1 MAQRGV
7 GIIDLSGGET
17 RVELSLSELA
27 RAWRIKPRGDE
38 FTQALID
45 FFATAGSYDTLR
57 SYTFSVL
64 QFFTWLREQGPGLP
78 TPDGVRRA
86 DAAEYD
92 RWLREHDRGLTR
104 ERLAADPQRR
114 EDVVIYDALLRN
126 PASTPQEVYRM
137 VAGRVRLSPSD
148 LEHRLRCLVRVRT
161 LSRFPSL
168 SDIRAGRVSIGV
180 DAATAAQAGITWE
193 PDPELFS
200 YSVPQVEAPP
210 DDRSSTVATRLG
222 ALASLWRFMSSG
234 GENAGDEKPLLR
246 HNIWI
251 DPLRRAQYQ
260 AQGQKA
266 TSRARTSTTFPVF
279 IRLFATTFKRFYP
292 ASNRQAAADA
302 YFWGNPVTQASGRNT
317 FADLRDRALLV
328 FMAQTGARSREI
340 RRLKRS
346 DISGNPPVIT
356 LRGKRGKKRTIRLPP
371 MVQVALGELSIKL
384 RLMARHQERYYD
396 GKSRARELLSPDAPL
411 FPPIALWGA
420 NAQKVDG
427 GVGRSA
433 IAMML
438 RRRAEEAG
446 IEVGSPEFARAH
458 PHGVRHLFA
467 KLAADSGTPMNRI
480 QAMMGH
486 GSLATTAIYVEERSP
501 ENLIAEGFAGP
512 SPVALPPE
520 RRVDAPRPRTK
531 PRARPQQAHRIA
543 AEPDVAEDVVEDVV
557 EPATIVQPERL
568 PADVQRDIDKTI
580 EKRDKGA
587 LTDSE
592 KERAEASCVR
602 LASQSARMLCLIYL
616 LHWGEKGNRAR
627 FSGSARTAVKKLPPA
642 TETQSDDELSVA
654 EKYARKRRASTTLV
668 AETPQVSLVVPN
680 LYVGKESRL
689 PWWDGPGE
697 GKGLLKLSMPVM
709 GPKQRLGCMVGGES
723 ASKEGGSVALCKG
736 LEKLWSEWVVESP
749 TKAEALL
756 VWLQEAAALGQV
768 IDAQLL
774 ARNGAWIESDTKW
787 DSAEVEEDP
796 RYLRE
801 HLPEEILTWMRSM
814 GGSLNLS
821 LQKSRPTGE
830 SVGAWYQKECPI
842 QDLPEEEREALLDWL
857 AALTGQKITGGSL
870 IFHPEKASWR
880 ASRKMVARVVDAFCL
895 FQSQLDVLSNF
906 SPQGASAVTGMLKR
920 GSFPERY
927 DKDKDIR
934 DLTVAAEAAWN
945 EARSCVREA
954 TGGTVLDFNA
964 FTVYADKKNTEEEK
978 AEEEKA
984 TKRRNKKRLKVV
996 EELFG
1001 ADAKNDPAIIL
1012 LADCAGFRALKEGQ
1026 LAKGG
1031 TAGSQRGTT
1040 VPVLYDQEDFFHI
1053 RGRSICHTQEFKE
1066 AFAVQHGAHSEC
1078 VARRLARDMWEA
1090 KNQKTEPAFL
1100 KRPGSI
1106 SHWVST
1112 MQGIRV
1118 ACSPS
1123 QERELRGLKRLGAE
1137 HPKRLRK
1144 AFGEG
1149 SDEDYDTQQEVY
1161 GSAGEKQTYTLN
1173 PRRRRGARK
1182 MRQLLPSPVRLLMV
1196 I

>member
-512 SPVALPPE
+512 SPVAMPPE

-543 AEPDVAEDVVEDVV
+543 AEPDVVEDVAEDVVEDVV
-557 EPATIVQPERL
+557 EPATIVQPEML
-568 PADVQRDIDKTI
+568 PADVQRDIDKSI
-580 EKRDKGA
+580 ESIVGKRDKGA

-627 FSGSARTAVKKLPPA
+627 FQQAGEKKEQAPEPDFESMTSDESRAYHKARLAGSALRVAD
-642 TETQSDDELSVA
+642 ETGPISLA
-654 EKYARKRRASTTLV
+654 ENKNV
-668 AETPQVSLVVPN
+668 
-680 LYVGKESRL
+680 YVGKESGL
-689 PWWDGPGE
+689 PWWLGRTNN
-697 GKGLLKLSMPVM
+697 LKLAMPVM
-709 GPKQRLGCMVGGES
+709 SARQIRGCATGRG
-723 ASKEGGSVALCKG
+723 ALCEA
-736 LEKLWSEWVVESP
+736 LEKLWDEWIERSP

-756 VWLQEAAALGQV
+756 VWLQEAVHLSESV
-768 IDAQLL
+768 DAEMEE
-774 ARNGAWIESDTKW
+774 RGDRWVGTGADWPATAGKAGRSGRLI
-787 DSAEVEEDP
+787 
-796 RYLRE
+796 RE
-801 HLPEEILTWMRSM
+801 HDPEEIVVWMRAV
-814 GGSLNLS
+814 GGALQLTHATAKEKEARPVENLD
-821 LQKSRPTGE
+821 LP
-830 SVGAWYQKECPI
+830 AWYKDDDPVQA
-842 QDLPEEEREALLDWL
+842 LPEEEREALLDWI
-857 AALTGQKITGGSL
+857 AALTGQQITGGSF
-870 IFHPEKASWR
+870 IFHPPEADWR
-880 ASRKMVARVVDAFCL
+880 ASRKMVARVVGAFCL
-895 FQSQLDVLSNF
+895 FNSQLDVLSNF
-906 SPQGASAVTGMLKR
+906 SARGASAVTGIRKR
-920 GSFPERY
+920 K
-927 DKDKDIR
+927 KDYFKLQGGADGDINKLIR
-934 DLTVAAEAAWN
+934 AAESAWN
-945 EARSCVREA
+945 EVRSQVREA
-954 TGGTVLDFNA
+954 TRRTVLDFDA
-964 FTVYADKKNTEEEK
+964 FAIDAKEGKGGPRKPKILEMIK
-978 AEEEKA
+978 
-984 TKRRNKKRLKVV
+984 
-996 EELFG
+996 ELFG
-1001 ADAKNDPAIIL
+1001 EAAAQDPAINV
-1012 LADCAGFRALKEGQ
+1012 LADCAGFRAPKQGKLV
-1026 LAKGG
+1026 KGG
-1031 TAGSQRGTT
+1031 TGGARLGTT
-1040 VPVLYDQEDFFHI
+1040 APLLHDHKDFFLVG
-1053 RGRSICHTQEFKE
+1053 GRSIGHTKEFKE
-1066 AFAVQHGAHSEC
+1066 EFAAQHKLHSEC
-1078 VARRLARDMWEA
+1078 VARRVAREMWA
-1090 KNQKTEPAFL
+1090 GKSPSTDTDATFL
-1100 KRPGSI
+1100 ERREKLSNWIRDRR
-1106 SHWVST
+1106 
-1112 MQGIRV
+1112 GIKI
-1118 ACSPS
+1118 ACSPA
-1123 QERELRGLKRLGAE
+1123 QERELGALRRSAENHPARLHG
-1137 HPKRLRK
+1137 

-1149 SDEDYDTQQEVY
+1149 SGVGEDDDGQQ
-1161 GSAGEKQTYTLN
+1161 GFTLN